1 MNDIK
6 IFERPEFGKVST
18 IEEDGVKWFLGSDIA
33 TILNYDKDHFFMII
47 DNFVEDHKITIGS
60 DLYKYDKND
69 INAFLFKN
77 SIMYM
82 SDFGTELFFDYMYV
96 HDGKRMKHI
105 ADNIDIGYV
114 YVIDDM
120 DNDKRKIG
128 KTKNPRTRTSNV
140 CSSAGVKNK
149 KIFVSEKVINCSELE
164 NTLKE
169 EFAADNI
176 HGEWFTSSF
185 DDIVKSL
192 TEKTIEVCPVLE
204 QLKTVFTESSSAAFL
219 ENMKRVT
226 GWNDNKKIVSPN
238 YDDSWIFTN
247 DRLPDKE
254 LGQILVDLYP
264 LSGVHSYEVIEY
276 IDGLNAFFSCA
287 EDTTE
292 PVDFSTVLCW
302 RPIYPPAPRKD

>member
-1 MNDIK
+1 
-6 IFERPEFGKVST
+6 
-18 IEEDGVKWFLGSDIA
+18 
-33 TILNYDKDHFFMII
+33 
-47 DNFVEDHKITIGS
+47 
-60 DLYKYDKND
+60 
-69 INAFLFKN
+69 
-77 SIMYM
+77 
-82 SDFGTELFFDYMYV
+82 
-96 HDGKRMKHI
+96 MKHI

-149 KIFVSEKVINCSELE
+149 KIFVSERVINCSELE

-204 QLKTVFTESSSAAFL
+204 QLKTVFTESSSTAFL
-219 ENMKRVT
+219 ENMKQVT
-226 GWNDNKKIVSPN
+226 GWNDNKKIVLPN
-238 YDDSWIFTN
+238 YDDSWIFTK

-292 PVDFSTVLCW
+292 PVDFSNVLCW
-302 RPIYPPAPRKD
+302 KTIYPPAPLKA